1 MADKYLETD
10 KMSDLIS
17 DDFRLLQVISRFG
30 LSLGFGEKTVR
41 EVCDAQQVDC
51 PTFLAIVNFT
61 KYGEKVSDAWID
73 KVSVKSLT
81 EYLNQTHSYF
91 LGFLLP
97 NIRRKLLD
105 ALDCSARNDISYLI
119 IKFFDEY
126 VSEIQRHMNDEG
138 AKVFSYVDRLLQGQV
153 DKQIPV
159 EMALLHQ
166 EPVEKRLHELKNI
179 IIKYCNV
186 SSNNNL
192 LNAALYD
199 IFLCEEDLSTHYSM
213 EEFLF
218 LPLIHALEG
227 QKLDQENL
235 IQEEEK
241 ENSSTDVLSEREKEI
256 IVSVVKGLTNK
267 EIADQLYIS
276 INTVTTHRRNI
287 ARKLD
292 IHSPAGL
299 TIYAI
304 VNKLVDISEVKDIG

>member
-1 MADKYLETD
+1 
-10 KMSDLIS
+10 
-17 DDFRLLQVISRFG
+17 
-30 LSLGFGEKTVR
+30 
-41 EVCDAQQVDC
+41 
-51 PTFLAIVNFT
+51 
-61 KYGEKVSDAWID
+61 
-73 KVSVKSLT
+73 
-81 EYLNQTHSYF
+81 
-91 LGFLLP
+91 
-97 NIRRKLLD
+97 
-105 ALDCSARNDISYLI
+105 
-119 IKFFDEY
+119 
-126 VSEIQRHMNDEG
+126 MNDEG
-138 AKVFSYVDRLLQGQV
+138 AKVFSYVAIFLQGQV

-218 LPLIHALEG
+218 LPLIHALEE

-235 IQEEEK
+235 AEEEEK
-241 ENSSTDVLSEREKEI
+241 ESSLTDVLSEREKEI

-299 TIYAI
+299 TIYTI
-304 VNKLVDISEVKDIG
+304 VNKLVDISEVKDIS